1 MPSSSPSVALP
12 RGVASSGAPGTA
24 AVPSPRRRALAAWL
38 FTLSGMVVFMACL
51 GAATRLTDSGLS
63 MVEWQVFT
71 ILPPLSQAEWQAT
84 FDAYR
89 QSPQYLLQNAG
100 MSLEAFKGIFWL
112 EYLHRLWGR
121 IIGVA
126 FAVPFLVFLVKGAI
140 DARLG
145 LKLGG
150 LFVLG
155 GMQGLVGWIMVQ
167 SGLVDQPMVSPVKL
181 AAHLGLAV
189 LILGLLWRLALDL
202 WLEEPGHAL
211 PPPARRLAA
220 GARAFLIYVFVV
232 ILSGALVAGLDA
244 GLTYNTF
251 PLMDGDLVPDGLLMH
266 APWWVNHLDNITTV
280 QFQHRV
286 LATALVAFALGLAA
300 WAWRTGAALPRR
312 ARTAAAVL
320 GALAVG
326 QMALGI
332 ATLLAVVPLSL
343 GVLHQLGALIVFLAA
358 VTLVRLLRRPAVSAP
373 QPSEQR

>member
-1 MPSSSPSVALP
+1 MSPFSSPPSAALS
-12 RGVASSGAPGTA
+12 RRTASTA
-24 AVPSPRRRALAAWL
+24 AGAVPSPRRRALAVWL

-63 MVEWQVFT
+63 MVEWRPFT

-89 QSPQYLLQNAG
+89 QSPQYVLQNAG
-100 MSLEAFKGIFWL
+100 MSLEAFKSIFWL

-126 FAVPFLVFLVKGAI
+126 FAVPFLVFLFRGAI
-140 DARLG
+140 DRPLG
-145 LKLGG
+145 LKLAG

-202 WLEEPGHAL
+202 WLEEPRHAV
-211 PPPARRLAA
+211 PESGRGVAA
-220 GARAFLIYVFVV
+220 AARAYSGYVFFV

-251 PLMDGDLVPDGLLMH
+251 PLMDGDLVPEGLHMH

-280 QFQHRV
+280 QFQHRLLGTTLVV
-286 LATALVAFALGLAA
+286 LALGLAV
-300 WAWRTGAALPRR
+300 WTLVKEKGVPHR
-312 ARTAAAVL
+312 ARTAALILAGL
-320 GALAVG
+320 ALG
-326 QMALGI
+326 QMALGV
-332 ATLLAVVPLSL
+332 ATLLMVVPVAL
-343 GVLHQLGALIVFLAA
+343 GVLHQLGALIVFLTT
-358 VTLVRLLRRPAVSAP
+358 VTLVRLMRV
-373 QPSEQR
+373 

>member
-1 MPSSSPSVALP
+1 
-12 RGVASSGAPGTA
+12 
-24 AVPSPRRRALAAWL
+24 
-38 FTLSGMVVFMACL
+38 MVVFMACL